1 MPVDWESLLTVDCD
15 KLTTLFVE
23 HEGHSEDKLQIRAYS
38 LPFVGTQQ
46 RWDAVIDE
54 LSRLMLK
61 YVFPENE
68 RPEDIEWHKA
78 RDKFGDISPESDGKL
93 GEMLLYFLVEAALK
107 VPLMGYKLKDLSNPN
122 DQVKGADGLFVGEY
136 QGETALLIGESK
148 IHKRLKGAVISAIAS
163 LQRFHDKAG
172 PYAHE
177 LYVARKYPRERGLD
191 ADSIESVLN
200 IIDGTDENRIVVHP
214 VLISYDL
221 DDIENISL
229 KAKNRTEA
237 ENLLKEALEA
247 EVEDW
252 KNAIADRK
260 QYSPKPYQTY
270 LDFFFIPAESSLQL
284 REQFYERLHNRP
296 FDYEKNELEKKLR
309 DARKTIKELKK
320 GKAK

>member
-1 MPVDWESLLTVDCD
+1 MPIDWESLLTVDCE
-15 KLTTLFVE
+15 KLTSLFIA
-23 HEGHSEDKLQIRAYS
+23 HEGHSEDKLQIRGYS

-61 YVFPENE
+61 YVFPETE

-78 RDKFGDISPESDGKL
+78 RDKFGDISPLSDGKL

-148 IHKRLKGAVISAIAS
+148 IHKRLKGAVFSAIAS
-163 LQRFHDKAG
+163 LQRFHDRAG
-172 PYAHE
+172 PYVHE
-177 LYVARKYPRERGLD
+177 LFIARKYPKERGLN
-191 ADSIESVLN
+191 AESIESVLN

-214 VLISYDL
+214 VLIAYDFGE
-221 DDIENISL
+221 IEGISRR
-229 KAKNRTEA
+229 AKNKAEA
-237 ENLLKEALEA
+237 DNLLKEALET

-252 KNAIADRK
+252 KNTIADRE
-260 QYSPKPYQTY
+260 QYYPKPYQTY

-284 REQFYERLHNRP
+284 REQFYERLHGRP
-296 FDYEKNELEKKLR
+296 FDYEKAELEKKLK
-309 DARKTIKELKK
+309 AAIKAAKAPK
-320 GKAK
+320 KAKA